1 MRNPS
6 SRDAAADL
14 EAATAG
20 EVTTLDA
27 VKRFFADFERLKAH
41 VDGIALRE
49 RIAQRSMSIMTAY
62 LAGEMPAEAAAQ
74 VEELL
79 RTESLLRETY
89 AGLVAAWQAPNA
101 EREVTTE
108 EIDASYARFKAKLA
122 AKNGVAEGGAAE
134 G

>member
-1 MRNPS
+1 MDNPD
-6 SRDAAADL
+6 SRDAAAAELD
-14 EAATAG
+14 AATVGDA
-20 EVTTLDA
+20 TTLDG

-49 RIAQRSMSIMTAY
+49 RIAERSMSLMTAY
-62 LAGEMPAEAAAQ
+62 LAGEMPPEAAAQ

-79 RTESLLRETY
+79 RTEPILRETY

-108 EIDASYARFKAKLA
+108 EVDAAYARFRSKVA
-122 AKNGVAEGGAAE
+122 AKNKTLER
-134 G
+134 